1 MKQPQK
7 RAQILL
13 AVALL
18 LYACGYVTQF
28 IGNYAVWQKNGGML
42 GGTSPPFPS
51 LSPLTCLKGVL
62 WFPYNLYC
70 MAGCAAAVAVIF
82 LYRKLFSQD
91 ALTDSERNFDFSAK
105 GTYGTSGW
113 MQTREVPAVLD
124 MVSDLSQHT
133 GTVLGMLD
141 GKFLCIPEKT
151 RMNGNLAVYG
161 ASGSMKTRSFCM
173 NRILQSAARG
183 ESLIICDPKSELY
196 EKSSEY
202 MRDLGY
208 TVRVFNLV
216 SPENSDSWNCLKEIE
231 GQELMAQ
238 LFVDVI
244 IKNTNGTG
252 KSDRFW
258 DSGEMNLLKA
268 LVLYVDLTYPPEQRT
283 IGEVY
288 NLITQCSE
296 SQLDSLFDVLPLTH
310 PAKAPYSL
318 YQRASDSVRSG
329 VISGLGSRLQVFQS
343 DLIKKITAYDEISL
357 ELPGQQHCAY
367 YLVTSDQDSTFDF
380 LASLFLSFAFI
391 KLVRYAD
398 ANCPGGRLPVPVHV
412 LGEELTACGTISEL
426 SRRISVIRSRN
437 ISMSCVFQN
446 LAGLQNRYPQNQ
458 WQEILG
464 NCDVQLFLGC
474 TDQLTAEYVSQ
485 RTGIASVAVS
495 STSKALSTLRVS
507 DYTPQYRESSG
518 VGKRSVLTPDEVL
531 RLPVDEALV
540 ILRGHK
546 VLKVRKM
553 DYSLH
558 PAYKQLRE
566 CKASTMQLIA
576 RRMRLAGTPVYI
588 IAPLKG
594 HEFYRQA
601 KALNGTIIRIVPGSP
616 DCINVMEIRKI
627 DHTSSELLDGPM
639 PEQSELAAKIQ
650 KLHIFFSLLIPDL
663 SNEERQLLDEAIVT
677 TYRNKGITYD
687 NASLDDPAHP
697 GQYREMPILGDLH
710 TVLSAAPE
718 TRRIANILNRLVHG
732 SASSFNRQTN
742 VNLDNSY
749 VVIDISELS
758 GDLLTVGMYIGLDY
772 MWDKAKEDLTRR
784 KQIFIDEVWQIIGAS
799 SNALAANYVFEAVK
813 TIRGYGGGVLVATQ
827 DLNDFFSLE
836 DGKYGRGILNNC
848 KIKII
853 LNLEEEEAQRVQSVL
868 KLTDAEID
876 NITRFERGS
885 ALIVTNSNNVT
896 VDMRCSEEEKDL
908 ITTDRDELRRIV
920 ERKMQNQ
927 PETEES

>member
-1 MKQPQK
+1 MSLIAAPFAILAILYAGGFLAQLLGNYATWKQGGGIPGDGTSPLAASPDFLLCLSSVL
-7 RAQILL
+7 RPPYGVYGILICIGLL
-13 AVALL
+13 AVLL
-18 LYACGYVTQF
+18 IMVMRMGY
-28 IGNYAVWQKNGGML
+28 G
-42 GGTSPPFPS
+42 
-51 LSPLTCLKGVL
+51 
-62 WFPYNLYC
+62 
-70 MAGCAAAVAVIF
+70 
-82 LYRKLFSQD
+82 D
-91 ALTDSERNFDFSAK
+91 ADEYDEDRNFSYSAK

-113 MQTREVPAVLD
+113 MSRKEMSGVLD
-124 MVSDLSQHT
+124 LVPDLRKHK
-133 GTVLGMLD
+133 GVVLGMLD
-141 GKFLCIPEKT
+141 GKAVCIPEDT
-151 RMNGNLAVYG
+151 RINSNLAVYG

-173 NRILQSAARG
+173 NRILQATVRGENGAG

-196 EKSSEY
+196 EKSSEFL
-202 MRDLGY
+202 RSRGY
-208 TVRVFNLV
+208 CVKVFNLV
-216 SPENSDSWNCLKEIE
+216 SPENSDSWCCLAEVE

-343 DLIKKITAYDEISL
+343 ELIKKITAYDEISL
-357 ELPGQQHCAY
+357 ELPGQQPCAY

-464 NCDVQLFLGC
+464 NCDIQLFLGC

-485 RTGIASVAVS
+485 RTGIAGVAVS

-518 VGKRSVLTPDEVL
+518 VGKRPVLTPDEVL

-566 CKASTMQLIA
+566 CKASAHIPEW
-576 RRMRLAGTPVYI
+576 R
-588 IAPLKG
+588 
-594 HEFYRQA
+594 
-601 KALNGTIIRIVPGSP
+601 KAL
-616 DCINVMEIRKI
+616 
-627 DHTSSELLDGPM
+627 
-639 PEQSELAAKIQ
+639 
-650 KLHIFFSLLIPDL
+650 
-663 SNEERQLLDEAIVT
+663 
-677 TYRNKGITYD
+677 
-687 NASLDDPAHP
+687 
-697 GQYREMPILGDLH
+697 
-710 TVLSAAPE
+710 PE
-718 TRRIANILNRLVHG
+718 TLETPSVETKASPKAPPKRRGRPAKSKAVV
-732 SASSFNRQTN
+732 SADKESIITKPENEKE
-742 VNLDNSY
+742 
-749 VVIDISELS
+749 IS
-758 GDLLTVGMYIGLDY
+758 
-772 MWDKAKEDLTRR
+772 
-784 KQIFIDEVWQIIGAS
+784 
-799 SNALAANYVFEAVK
+799 
-813 TIRGYGGGVLVATQ
+813 RGNEQ
-827 DLNDFFSLE
+827 
-836 DGKYGRGILNNC
+836 
-848 KIKII
+848 
-853 LNLEEEEAQRVQSVL
+853 
-868 KLTDAEID
+868 
-876 NITRFERGS
+876 
-885 ALIVTNSNNVT
+885 
-896 VDMRCSEEEKDL
+896 
-908 ITTDRDELRRIV
+908 
-920 ERKMQNQ
+920 
-927 PETEES
+927 